1 MSKGAVYLDY
11 NQTALD
17 AQYNNQLAAPMFRE
31 HIKRYREL
39 TDLAKSTLTCT
50 ENIAYGKGAQ
60 EQLDIYQ
67 PLRKN
72 APVQVFIHGGAWQQ
86 LDKDD
91 SGLAA
96 PAFVGAGAMLV
107 ALGFGCVPNV
117 PVDTMVDQ
125 VRRAIAWL
133 WQSVQKYGGD
143 RDRIFISGHS
153 SGAHLVSQCLSA
165 DWPGQFNSPA
175 DVIKGATFISGLG
188 DLEPV
193 RLSYR
198 NELLKF
204 DARAVERLSL
214 VRQQPAVSCPL
225 LAVYASGDTAEFK
238 RQTREVAEYWR
249 RQHLDA
255 DMMEIAGRHHYDV
268 VFELTDPN
276 SELFRACARQMG
288 LPVALLPPTSKP
300 QSTTHD

>member
-1 MSKGAVYLDY
+1 MSNGAVYRDY
-11 NQTALD
+11 DQAALD
-17 AQYNNQLAAPMFRE
+17 AQYNNQLAAPLFRD
-31 HIKRYREL
+31 HIQRYREL
-39 TDLAKSTLTCT
+39 TNLAKSALICT
-50 ENIAYGKGAQ
+50 ENIAYGKGAH
-60 EQLDIYQ
+60 ERLDIYR
-67 PLRKN
+67 PLRSD

-86 LDKDD
+86 MDKDD

-107 ALGFGCVPNV
+107 SLSFGRVPDV

-133 WQSVQKYGGD
+133 WQNVQGYGGD
-143 RDRIFISGHS
+143 RENIFISGHS

-165 DWPGQFNSPA
+165 DWAGQFGCPA
-175 DVIKGATFISGLG
+175 DVIKGAAFISGLG

-198 NELLKF
+198 NELLKL
-204 DARAVERLSL
+204 DERAVQRLSL
-214 VRQQPAVSCPL
+214 IHQQPTVKCPL
-225 LAVYASGDTAEFK
+225 LAAYASGDTAEFR
-238 RQTREVAEYWR
+238 RQTREVGEYWR

-255 DMMEIAGRHHYDV
+255 QIIEITGRGHYDIA
-268 VFELTDPN
+268 LDLADPQ

-288 LPVALLPPTSKP
+288 LSPSTSKSESATP
-300 QSTTHD
+300 

>member
-1 MSKGAVYLDY
+1 MSNGAVYRDFD
-11 NQTALD
+11 QEALD
-17 AQYNNQLAAPMFRE
+17 AQYNNQLAAPLFRD

-39 TDLAKSTLTCT
+39 TDLAKRTLTCT
-50 ENIAYGKGAQ
+50 ENIAYGNGAQ
-60 EQLDIYQ
+60 EQLDIYR
-67 PLRKN
+67 PLRSD
-72 APVQVFIHGGAWQQ
+72 APVQVFIHGGAWQR

-107 ALGFGCVPNV
+107 SLSFGCVPIV

-133 WQSVQKYGGD
+133 WRNVHEYGGG
-143 RDRIFISGHS
+143 RDKIFISGHS

-165 DWPGQFNSPA
+165 DWPGQFDCPA

-198 NELLKF
+198 NQLLKL
-204 DARAVERLSL
+204 DGRAVERLSL

-225 LAVYASGDTAEFK
+225 LAVYATGDTVEFQ
-238 RQTREVAEYWR
+238 RQTREVGEYWR

-255 DMMEIAGRHHYDV
+255 EIIEIAGRGHYDV
-268 VFELTDPN
+268 MLDLADPH

-288 LPVALLPPTSKP
+288 LSVALSPSMSKP
-300 QSTTHD
+300 QSKTP